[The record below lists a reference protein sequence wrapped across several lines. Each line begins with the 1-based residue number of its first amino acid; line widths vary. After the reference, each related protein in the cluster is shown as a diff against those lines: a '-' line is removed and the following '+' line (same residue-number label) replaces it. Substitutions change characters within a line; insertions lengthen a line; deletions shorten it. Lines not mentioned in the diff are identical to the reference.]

1 MPRSV
6 QQSIPIDRIYA
17 DGVWQSGNV
26 FSRMW
31 QISDINYAMQSDAA
45 KQNIL
50 TQLGTLYAGIPADC
64 WMQVCIVSQRMDEKA
79 FAHDVLYHR
88 ENDGYDALR
97 AERNRLIKASAREN
111 GNVVQHKYIIIST
124 NKTGVKDARERF
136 VQVQGHLLSAFSALE
151 CAVTPLDNRARLE
164 VLHKFFR
171 ISEEGRYQFD
181 FDNCAKLRQDF
192 RDYVAPDCI
201 KFCKKHIEIEDSY
214 AKCMTISEYPQQLD
228 DKFVAALLQ
237 QVPYIVLSIDIE
249 PVETEDAF
257 KEIDNAQMKTDAEK
271 VRFNKKS
278 VENLDFT
285 SSVPQRTQEQDRI
298 IASIRKEMTEHDQQM
313 FLTLLTVT
321 YFADTLEDLALET
334 DALKATAANYN
345 CRFTELYFQQERA
358 FNTAMPYGL
367 RRIESVRTMLTKSLT
382 ALVPFNTQEI
392 LTPGGI
398 CYGRNAVTGNLI
410 IGLRTTLVNGN
421 AMVVATSGG
430 GKSMLVKLEILIYYV
445 VLTYKTYDG
454 KRKTKWQSTGL
465 PTKGNKKRA
474 EAMMRE
480 LQDDFE
486 PPVDPNGPP
495 SKAMLFADFLVQ
507 WLEIAKSTVKL
518 TTYSS
523 YKGLSESQII
533 PYFRSLGV
541 TLGDLKA
548 VHIQSFYQKQLERV
562 KQNTVI
568 HYHAIIHR
576 ALKYAVKTDLID
588 VNPAD
593 KVDRPKKNE
602 FTGNFYSREE
612 MNALFDAVRG
622 NKIEIPV
629 MLAAFYGLR
638 RSEVVGLKWDAVD
651 FEQNTLEIR
660 HTVATVRLDG
670 KKVIVESDTTKTKA
684 SKRTLPLV
692 PVFRERLLA
701 LQEEQKENRKL
712 CGRSYNKKY
721 DGYICVDP
729 MGNLLMPNAL
739 SDSFQLVLRDYN
751 LRRIRFHDLRHS
763 CASLLLANNVPMKQ
777 IQEWLGHSDFSTT
790 ANIYSHLDYSS
801 KVSSAE
807 AMLNGLGM
815 GSNPQ
820 NGA

>member
-1 MPRSV
+1 MV
-6 QQSIPIDRIYA
+6 A
-17 DGVWQSGNV
+17 
-26 FSRMW
+26 
-31 QISDINYAMQSDAA
+31 
-45 KQNIL
+45 
-50 TQLGTLYAGIPADC
+50 
-64 WMQVCIVSQRMDEKA
+64 
-79 FAHDVLYHR
+79 
-88 ENDGYDALR
+88 
-97 AERNRLIKASAREN
+97 
-111 GNVVQHKYIIIST
+111 
-124 NKTGVKDARERF
+124 
-136 VQVQGHLLSAFSALE
+136 GHL
-151 CAVTPLDNRARLE
+151 
-164 VLHKFFR
+164 
-171 ISEEGRYQFD
+171 Q
-181 FDNCAKLRQDF
+181 
-192 RDYVAPDCI
+192 
-201 KFCKKHIEIEDSY
+201 
-214 AKCMTISEYPQQLD
+214 
-228 DKFVAALLQ
+228 
-237 QVPYIVLSIDIE
+237 
-249 PVETEDAF
+249 
-257 KEIDNAQMKTDAEK
+257 EK
-271 VRFNKKS
+271 
-278 VENLDFT
+278 
-285 SSVPQRTQEQDRI
+285 
-298 IASIRKEMTEHDQQM
+298 
-313 FLTLLTVT
+313 
-321 YFADTLEDLALET
+321 
-334 DALKATAANYN
+334 
-345 CRFTELYFQQERA
+345 
-358 FNTAMPYGL
+358 
-367 RRIESVRTMLTKSLT
+367 
-382 ALVPFNTQEI
+382 
-392 LTPGGI
+392 
-398 CYGRNAVTGNLI
+398 
-410 IGLRTTLVNGN
+410 NG
-421 AMVVATSGG
+421 
-430 GKSMLVKLEILIYYV
+430 IYYV

-465 PTKGNKKRA
+465 PTKGNKRRA

-495 SKAMLFADFLVQ
+495 SKAMLFADYLVQ

-562 KQNTVI
+562 KPNTVI

-751 LRRIRFHDLRHS
+751 LRRIRFHDLRHTFATRALERGMDYKTLS
-763 CASLLLANNVPMKQ
+763 AILGHYSVAFTMDTYVHSVDEHKRREMDKMNDMFGMQYSISVENQPYPVLCTLSADGCTTHVPDFPKVTAQAPTLDAALLEVKQQ
-777 IQEWLGHSDFSTT
+777 IQKALRQ
-790 ANIYSHLDYSS
+790 Y
-801 KVSSAE
+801 K
-807 AMLNGLGM
+807 
-815 GSNPQ
+815 NPLIPTKQ
-820 NGA
+820 EQIVVPNNSVLVLVKAS